1 MTSYIFLTS
10 EGYTF
15 QPDSESALPDIE
27 NLQVIG
33 IAQGGTADDAF
44 FDLVSNFPYLKETA
58 FDEVF
63 CYELA
68 QDYEHTRSEFRL
80 KVTE

>member
-33 IAQGGTADDAF
+33 IAQGGTPDDAF